1 MYFISSCHDGTYRR
15 GITGWL
21 FENPKG
27 VATRVSTDRGTPG
40 VGTRSNFPGCL
51 VPSSS
56 ECDKETLLL
65 FALQLE
71 DADLVAVYEAV
82 RLVLLVE
89 PRIPEEP
96 CVDRAD
102 PCLELDIAELAREEE
117 DGLRDINEPS
127 PCSLDLVSR
136 LQDVDITLLWC
147 WTASWATPKLL
158 RWAWLTK
165 WRPIVLELCQFSA

>member
-1 MYFISSCHDGTYRR
+1 MHDTSIVSCLFFISSCHDGTYRR

-147 WTASWATPKLL
+147 
-158 RWAWLTK
+158 
-165 WRPIVLELCQFSA
+165 